1 MPAQQKRSLHILNLG
16 RTMAQPL
23 WLLQCTLILAVP
35 TTFDAA
41 VQYNA
46 IEKCYSKN
54 SEKLHWLKCWGEQ
67 CALNRWEHPLFLVP
81 KKGVSSGLD
90 GVPMLQPTCF
100 QCRQYTML
108 HATQVAEKKQ
118 VSPYIQ
124 QLGYSCFV
132 LFFFFVHLWK
142 YKIHNTTCSEK

>member
-1 MPAQQKRSLHILNLG
+1 
-16 RTMAQPL
+16 MAQPL

-132 LFFFFVHLWK
+132 LFFFF
-142 YKIHNTTCSEK
+142 CSFMEV